1 MQLDGPG
8 SDNIEDRR
16 DESGGGGFGSG
27 GFPVSMG
34 GGGGGGGGVFTGGL
48 GLVAVVVLA
57 LVFGVDPS
65 QLLGGLTGGQ
75 PADEDSAQ
83 TLPSVPPARNSRQAS
98 TSPSNQDPAVQFVSK
113 VLGSTERVWSDLFG
127 TNYNARY
134 VDPKLV
140 LYRGATRT
148 ACGQGEA
155 AMGPFYCPADR
166 RVYLDLGFFDEMA
179 RRFHAPGQFPQAYV
193 IAHEVGHHVQNL
205 LGISDKVAQARTRMS
220 KRDGNAMSVRVEL
233 QADCFAGVW
242 AHHANQAQGGTMIG
256 ASDVEQA
263 LAAATAI
270 GDDRLQKQA
279 QGYVVPDSF
288 THGSSA
294 QRVRWFKRGLES
306 GNMKD
311 CDTFR
316 AQQL

>member
-1 MQLDGPG
+1 MQIDGPG

-16 DESGGGGFGSG
+16 SDGGGGFGGG
-27 GFPVSMG
+27 GFPVSLG
-34 GGGGGGGGVFTGGL
+34 GGGGGGLFTGGF

-57 LVFGVDPS
+57 LVFGVNPAEI
-65 QLLGGLTGGQ
+65 LGGLTGSESNGTTYTT
-75 PADEDSAQ
+75 PAA
-83 TLPSVPPARNSRQAS
+83 PAPGSRQAASQS
-98 TSPSNQDPAVQFVSK
+98 TGQASSQDPAVQFVSK
-113 VLGSTERVWSDLFG
+113 VLGSTERIWTDLFRA
-127 TNYNARY
+127 NYNTKY

-140 LYRGATRT
+140 LYRGMTRT
-148 ACGQGEA
+148 ACGQGQA
-155 AMGPFYCPADR
+155 AMGPFYCPADQ

-179 RRFHAPGQFPQAYV
+179 RQFHAPGQFPEAYV

-205 LGISDKVAQARTRMS
+205 LGISDKTTQMRARMS
-220 KRDGNAMSVRVEL
+220 KRDGNALSVRIEL

-242 AHHANQAQGGTMIG
+242 ANHANKAQRGTMIDDK
-256 ASDVEQA
+256 DVDQA

-294 QRVRWFKRGLES
+294 QRVRWFKRGLDS
-306 GNMKD
+306 GDMKQ
-311 CDTFR
+311 CNTFS